1 MLKKL
6 RRTRLIATDANVRK
20 RIYTNSTTIDDEH
33 ILMGTYFTQVLFA
46 GTCKL
51 TSGVVRMCVRS
62 HVPTV
67 FMNESVC
74 TAIQSWT
81 RHHGAYITKIAFCL
95 TKTVQTTTT
104 LNSLANTPRLRT
116 SDDEIISCSIIWIK
130 AILYLVGRNCDLA
143 RNKALSMDIH
153 HSDHRLS
160 VI

>member
-1 MLKKL
+1 
-6 RRTRLIATDANVRK
+6 
-20 RIYTNSTTIDDEH
+20 
-33 ILMGTYFTQVLFA
+33 MGTYFTQVLFA
-46 GTCKL
+46 GTRKL
-51 TSGVVRMCVRS
+51 TSGVVRLCEGL
-62 HVPTV
+62 VPTV
-67 FMNESVC
+67 FMHKSVC

-81 RHHGAYITKIAFCL
+81 QHHGAYITKIAFCL

-104 LNSLANTPRLRT
+104 LNSLANKPRLRTSADDNKPRLRT
-116 SDDEIISCSIIWIK
+116 SDDESISYCIIWIK